1 MSEPPSIHDD
11 AVVIDA
17 TCPLLYDLGRFREY
31 QRGGVT
37 VACPTVLP
45 DGGPAGTLKRL
56 GAWHRLIREEK
67 SLMLVRTV
75 ADIAEAKK
83 SGRMGIMLH
92 FQGADPI
99 ENDVDYIDA
108 YKALGVGM
116 IQLTYNVKNRLGDG
130 CEERTD
136 AGLSRFGI
144 AAIRRMNEAGVVV
157 DVSHTGYRTTME
169 AMEASTRPVVFSHA
183 CSQAVYDSQ
192 RNIRDDQIKAAA
204 ATGGLV
210 GVAAVPFFISP
221 EKRPGMEHFLA
232 HLRYMVDLVGPD
244 HVALGLDYYTGQHPY
259 ANEEAA
265 MAAYRANTSSGR
277 WTASNY
283 PPPPYYY
290 PEGMETPDRL
300 ANLTQALSRDGFS
313 DAEVRKIIGEN
324 WVRVFRD
331 VWGGQAPSNT

>member
-1 MSEPPSIHDD
+1 VSAPASLHADSI
-11 AVVIDA
+11 VIDA
-17 TCPLLYDLGRFREY
+17 TCPLLYDLGKFGEY
-31 QRGGVT
+31 ARGGVT

-45 DGGPAGTLKRL
+45 DGGPAGTLRRL
-56 GAWHRLIREEK
+56 GAWHRLIQQEK
-67 SLMLVRTV
+67 SLMLVRRA
-75 ADIAEAKK
+75 ADIAAAKEAGKL
-83 SGRMGIMLH
+83 GIMLH

-99 ENDVDYIDA
+99 ENDLDLVDA

-136 AGLSRFGI
+136 AGLSKFGL

-157 DVSHTGYRTTME
+157 DVSHTGYTTTME

-183 CSQAVYDSQ
+183 CAHAVYGSQ
-192 RNIRDDQIKAAA
+192 RNIKDDQIKAAA

-210 GVAAVPFFISP
+210 GVAAVPFFIGSA
-221 EKRPGMEHFLA
+221 KRPTMEHFLA
-232 HLRYMVDLVGPD
+232 HVRHMVDLVGPD

-259 ANEEAA
+259 ASDEAA
-265 MAAYRANTSSGR
+265 MATYRAHVASGR
-277 WTASNY
+277 WTSTNY
-283 PPPPYYY
+283 PAPPYYY

-300 ANLTQALSRDGFS
+300 ANLTEALCRDGF
-313 DAEVRKIIGEN
+313 AEPDVRKIIGGN

-331 VWGGQAPSNT
+331 AWGA